1 LIFLICENTQTH
13 IESGLGGLVG
23 RLVSWQAAC
32 RVESGEGVFQRVE
45 LNATMDR
52 EWNLIITHSPSSAAA
67 LVGFFALASSVFW
80 ASECHVVN
88 KECAAAA
95 PLPLCMRYYYFHTPP
110 AHPARMMRQILIGKT
125 RFALLRLTK
134 GLIIFF
140 CAPPHAPPCTLD
152 SFYI

>member
-1 LIFLICENTQTH
+1 
-13 IESGLGGLVG
+13 
-23 RLVSWQAAC
+23 
-32 RVESGEGVFQRVE
+32 VE

-95 PLPLCMRYYYFHTPP
+95 PLPLHAILLFPYTARPP
-110 AHPARMMRQILIGKT
+110 GQNDETDFNWENSFRP
-125 RFALLRLTK
+125 FALDKRINNIFLRAATRAAVHI
-134 GLIIFF
+134 G
-140 CAPPHAPPCTLD
+140 
-152 SFYI
+152 